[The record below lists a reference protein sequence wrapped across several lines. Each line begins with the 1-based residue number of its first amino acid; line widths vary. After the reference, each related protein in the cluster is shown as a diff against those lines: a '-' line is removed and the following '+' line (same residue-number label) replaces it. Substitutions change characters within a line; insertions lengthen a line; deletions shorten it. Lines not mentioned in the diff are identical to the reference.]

1 MPPPPTAAAEPECHA
16 TDAVAELR
24 RFPQAAR
31 VEAAAFGRPF
41 WLTYGANFLLMV
53 AVSLL
58 YRYGDFVNYLGGN
71 EVNLGW
77 IIAVGMIGSL
87 AMRLGQGVGID
98 AYGPRKIWLVS
109 SVMFI
114 LACIAHLWVD
124 DVHGPL
130 VYVLRIVY
138 QSSLA
143 GFFGA
148 SITYISGRAPVAR
161 IAEVVGTLGT
171 SGFVGMVL
179 GTRLGDLLLNFTKID
194 RGHVDRMFLAAAIL
208 GMASF
213 VLSWLATRGHEA
225 PIRRKRLPM
234 FRVLRRYHPGG
245 ILLIA
250 VATGFGISLPG
261 VFLSRYAAQLEI
273 ADIAPFFAIYCP
285 TAFFAR
291 VSMRSVPERFGIR
304 PMIFVGMAALV
315 VGMLLFLVVRQPWQ
329 FVFPAVSVAIAH
341 AALFPAVI
349 AGGSGAFPARYRGLG
364 TTVSLAFFDL
374 GCLVGSPI
382 VGEAIYWA
390 ERFGLPGYPTMFVVV
405 AGLLGSLGL
414 IYGVDEWRKRVAQP
428 FETASA

>member
-1 MPPPPTAAAEPECHA
+1 
-16 TDAVAELR
+16 
-24 RFPQAAR
+24 
-31 VEAAAFGRPF
+31 
-41 WLTYGANFLLMV
+41 
-53 AVSLL
+53 
-58 YRYGDFVNYLGGN
+58 
-71 EVNLGW
+71 
-77 IIAVGMIGSL
+77 
-87 AMRLGQGVGID
+87 
-98 AYGPRKIWLVS
+98 
-109 SVMFI
+109 
-114 LACIAHLWVD
+114 
-124 DVHGPL
+124 
-130 VYVLRIVY
+130 
-138 QSSLA
+138 
-143 GFFGA
+143 
-148 SITYISGRAPVAR
+148 
-161 IAEVVGTLGT
+161 
-171 SGFVGMVL
+171 
-179 GTRLGDLLLNFTKID
+179 
-194 RGHVDRMFLAAAIL
+194 MFLAAAML
-208 GMASF
+208 GSASF

-225 PIRRKRLPM
+225 PVRRKRLPM

-245 ILLIA
+245 VLLIA
-250 VATGFGISLPG
+250 IATGFGISLPG

-364 TTVSLAFFDL
+364 TTVSLAFFDI

-414 IYGVDEWRKRVAQP
+414 LYAASEWRKLPIPTRGVSEAMQA
-428 FETASA
+428 EA

>member
-16 TDAVAELR
+16 TDAVVDLR
-24 RFPQAAR
+24 RFPETVRPDAS
-31 VEAAAFGRPF
+31 VFGRPF
-41 WLTYGANFLLMV
+41 WLTYGSNFLLMV
-53 AVSLL
+53 AISLL
-58 YRYGDFVNYLGGN
+58 YRYGDFVTYLGGN

-77 IIAVGMIGSL
+77 IIAVGMVGSL
-87 AMRLGQGVGID
+87 AMRLGQGFGID
-98 AYGPRKIWLVS
+98 VYGPRKIWLCS
-109 SVMFI
+109 SALFVVTC
-114 LACIAHLWVD
+114 LAHLWVR
-124 DVHGPL
+124 DVNSPL
-130 VYVLRIVY
+130 VYVLRVLY

-161 IAEVVGTLGT
+161 IAEMVGTLGT
-171 SGFVGMVL
+171 SGFLGMVL

-194 RGHVDRMFLAAAIL
+194 RGHVDRMFLAAAML
-208 GMASF
+208 GSASF

-225 PIRRKRLPM
+225 PVRRKRLPM

-245 ILLIA
+245 VLLIA
-250 VATGFGISLPG
+250 IATGFGISLPG
-261 VFLSRYAAQLEI
+261 VFLSRYAAHLEI

-329 FVFPAVSVAIAH
+329 FVFPAVSV
-341 AALFPAVI
+341 FPAVI

-364 TTVSLAFFDL
+364 TTMSLAFFDL

-405 AGLLGSLGL
+405 AGLLASLGL
-414 IYGVDEWRKRVAQP
+414 LYAASEWRKLPIPTRGVSEAMQA
-428 FETASA
+428 EA